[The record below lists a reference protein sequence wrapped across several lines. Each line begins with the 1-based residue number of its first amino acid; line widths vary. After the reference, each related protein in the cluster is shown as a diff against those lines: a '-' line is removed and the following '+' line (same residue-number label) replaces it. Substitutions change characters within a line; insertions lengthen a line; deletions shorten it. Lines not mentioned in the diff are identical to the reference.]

1 LTTINAID
9 SSLQEYS
16 VVSSF
21 SKSYTQHLEQVLI
34 LSDGKKNVQVTGN
47 IDLKTL
53 RYINVER
60 KEIPIEVTYPLFIQN
75 TIPVA
80 IYPAVVK

>member
-1 LTTINAID
+1 
-9 SSLQEYS
+9 
-16 VVSSF
+16 VSSF